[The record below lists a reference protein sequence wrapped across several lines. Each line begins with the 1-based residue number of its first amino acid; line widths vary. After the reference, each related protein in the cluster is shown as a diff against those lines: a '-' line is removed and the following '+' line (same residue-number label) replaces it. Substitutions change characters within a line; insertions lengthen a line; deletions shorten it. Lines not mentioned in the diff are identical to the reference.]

1 MKIAAGMQCGAGGV
15 KSQSMLALTSHR
27 KAALRAVQIERQ
39 GLFALEEALG
49 RAEEGALGA
58 AFEEAVRV
66 LAEAPGRVIVSGMG
80 KAGHIAR
87 KIAATFAS
95 TGRPANFVH
104 PAEASHGDLGMIQAG
119 DVVLCF
125 SWSGETAELAAII
138 TYTRRYRIP
147 LIAVTSNAESTLG
160 READIRLILPDAQEA
175 CPHGLAPTTSTTMQL
190 VLGDALAM
198 ALLEVKGFTATDFG
212 VFHPGGK
219 LGARLTLVRDVMHK
233 GDAIPR
239 VGRTARMAEAV
250 VEISQKRLGCVCVV
264 DEEGRLAGII
274 TDGDLRRGMP
284 SNLMEAAVA
293 DIMTRSPQ
301 AIDPD
306 ALAAEALS
314 LLSEKKILVLPVIDE
329 DRRVAGIVHLQDLLR
344 LGAA

>member
-1 MKIAAGMQCGAGGV
+1 
-15 KSQSMLALTSHR
+15 MLALTSHK

-39 GLFALEEALG
+39 GLFSLEEALG
-49 RAEEGALGA
+49 RAEAGELGA

-80 KAGHIAR
+80 KSGHIAR

-95 TGRPANFVH
+95 TGRPATFVH
-104 PAEASHGDLGMIQAG
+104 PAEASHGDLGMVQAG
-119 DVVLCF
+119 DVVVCL

-138 TYTRRYRIP
+138 TYTRRYQIP
-147 LIAVTSNAESTLG
+147 LIAVTANADSTLG
-160 READIRLILPDAQEA
+160 RESDIRLVLPDAQEA

-212 VFHPGGK
+212 IFHPGGK
-219 LGARLTLVRDVMHK
+219 LGARLVFIRDIMQK
-233 GDAIPR
+233 GDDIPR
-239 VGRTARMAEAV
+239 VGLRARMAEAV
-250 VEISQKRLGCVCVV
+250 VEMSQKRLGCVCVL
-264 DEEGRLAGII
+264 DEEQRLAGIV
-274 TDGDLRRGMP
+274 TDGDLRRHMR
-284 SNLMEAAVA
+284 SDLMDAPVA
-293 DIMTRSPQ
+293 EIMTRTPR

-314 LLSEKKILVLPVIDE
+314 LISERKILVLPVVDE
-329 DRRVAGIVHLQDLLR
+329 DRHVLGIVHFQDLLR

>member
-1 MKIAAGMQCGAGGV
+1 
-15 KSQSMLALTSHR
+15 MLALTSHK

-49 RAEEGALGA
+49 RAEAGELGA

-80 KAGHIAR
+80 KSGHIAR

-95 TGRPANFVH
+95 TGRPATFVH
-104 PAEASHGDLGMIQAG
+104 PAEASHGDLGMVQAG
-119 DVVLCF
+119 DVVVCL

-138 TYTRRYRIP
+138 TYTRRYQIP
-147 LIAVTSNAESTLG
+147 LIAVTANADSTLG
-160 READIRLILPDAQEA
+160 READIRLVLPDAQEA

-212 VFHPGGK
+212 IFHPGGK
-219 LGARLTLVRDVMHK
+219 LGARLVFIRDVMHK
-233 GDAIPR
+233 GEDIPR
-239 VGRTARMAEAV
+239 VGLGARMAEAV
-250 VEISQKRLGCVCVV
+250 VEMSQKRLGCVCVLTE
-264 DEEGRLAGII
+264 DQHLAGIV
-274 TDGDLRRGMP
+274 TDGDLRRHMR
-284 SNLMEAAVA
+284 SDLMDAPVA
-293 DIMTRSPQ
+293 EIMTRTPS
-301 AIDPD
+301 AIAPD

-314 LLSEKKILVLPVIDE
+314 LISERKILVLPVVDE
-329 DRRVAGIVHLQDLLR
+329 DRQVLGIVHLQDLLR